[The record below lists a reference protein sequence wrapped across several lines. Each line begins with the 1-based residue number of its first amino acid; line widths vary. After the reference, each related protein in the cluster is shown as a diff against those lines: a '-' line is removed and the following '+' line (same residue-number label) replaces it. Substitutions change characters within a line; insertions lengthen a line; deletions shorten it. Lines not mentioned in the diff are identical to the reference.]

1 MSKFVFFIE
10 VVLKYNIFSVKCAMV
25 ISPYSEHITM
35 ANFSPIFHQFITVYT
50 LQTKSRAYESN
61 KILISYQRGF
71 ITKSSQYGLVKNAD
85 MRISGYA
92 DIRICGYTDIKL
104 TDCKIQFNSI
114 QFIKIYKFA
123 PCKVNYIIYYKNDCK
138 LNMLTQDKM
147 MYYNI
152 VKITRTSIL
161 LFIKY

>member
-1 MSKFVFFIE
+1 MSKFVFFTE

-50 LQTKSRAYESN
+50 LQIKSRACKSN

-71 ITKSSQYGLVKNAD
+71 ITKSSQYGLVEN
-85 MRISGYA
+85 A
-92 DIRICGYTDIKL
+92 DIRICGYMDIRILNWL
-104 TDCKIQFNSI
+104 TVKFNSI
-114 QFIKIYKFA
+114 QFIKIFKFV
-123 PCKVNYIIYYKNDCK
+123 PCKVNYIIYYKNDYK